1 MKKEEKKQPY
11 ILCPRCEL
19 NYIKPKEKYCTVCKA
34 EMGLV
39 DPSILLPDEE
49 EAGLEKLC
57 PVCHVNYIGED
68 EKICFICQKEME
80 ERKANEE
87 KDEWAELERENASPE
102 DIDTP
107 IGILPLDDE
116 PILSLDDEPEEEE
129 EEPVVHE
136 ADDFDYPDT
145 LEGFDE
151 EDDED
156 DEEEDEDDGFI
167 FGDR

>member
-1 MKKEEKKQPY
+1 MKKEDKKQAY

-19 NYIKPKEKYCTVCKA
+19 NYIKAKDKYCTVCKA

-68 EKICFICQKEME
+68 EEVCFLCQKERD
-80 ERKANEE
+80 ERAAAEE
-87 KDEWAELERENASPE
+87 KDEWAELNREGDGIT

-116 PILSLDDEPEEEE
+116 PILGADDEPEEEE
-129 EEPVVHE
+129 EITRE
-136 ADDFDYPDT
+136 ADDFDYPD
-145 LEGFDE
+145 LPDGYDE
-151 EDDED
+151 DEDFDED
-156 DEEEDEDDGFI
+156 DEGEEDP
-167 FGDR
+167 